1 MDCKQFSTQLADW
14 LGGKLTTSAASIMEQ
29 HRKSCAACSRLADSE
44 SELRR
49 LFGAWATTPN
59 VPDLRARIASRIE
72 TAAQRPGWFP
82 GFRWSFAAAGA
93 LAVIVFAAVNTPPQR
108 LADNKPN
115 SLVVRPVSPGVV
127 PGPPLPIPTVFDVSV
142 SDPAVDDPAGGNME
156 PVWSHVDQV
165 INK

>member
-1 MDCKQFSTQLADW
+1 MDCKQFNTQLADW
-14 LGGKLTTSAASIMEQ
+14 LGDKLSPSVASTMEQ

-44 SELRR
+44 AELRR
-49 LFGAWATTPN
+49 LFGAWTTTPN
-59 VPDLRARIASRIE
+59 VPDLRSRVASRIE
-72 TAAQRPGWFP
+72 RVAQRPLWFP

-93 LAVIVFAAVNTPPQR
+93 LAVIVFTTINLPPQPVPDSKHGPLTMR
-108 LADNKPN
+108 
-115 SLVVRPVSPGVV
+115 VSPPVV
-127 PGPPLPIPTVFDVSV
+127 SGPPLPIPTVFDVSV

>member
-1 MDCKQFSTQLADW
+1 
-14 LGGKLTTSAASIMEQ
+14 
-29 HRKSCAACSRLADSE
+29 
-44 SELRR
+44 
-49 LFGAWATTPN
+49 
-59 VPDLRARIASRIE
+59 
-72 TAAQRPGWFP
+72 
-82 GFRWSFAAAGA
+82 
-93 LAVIVFAAVNTPPQR
+93 LAVIVFAAVDLSVNTPQH

-115 SLVVRPVSPGVV
+115 PLVRPVSPGVV